1 MTVLNIHWLR
11 LATLITALLMSSS
24 VMALNCRDRD
34 SSAINLR
41 HAIGDALRVARN
53 TPDYLITWT
62 SAKQTINLR
71 CDNEVGASADETLY
85 LYPDPGARNDSLEG
99 MEFGILYADT
109 EYWGTTRIDSQHRFR
124 AAIGPQN
131 FALSFRILLR
141 KRPFRSALP
150 VSSMDE
156 FDLFRLDGERALSIA
171 GNYSYTLTGLHTIR
185 FVECMPLLPGQPA
198 TPNGTAPRG
207 IASGGGALY
216 QAGFESRW
224 WSGSLTRN
232 QLQTDAAGNLRINPA
247 SDWDAASRI
256 SSDPDLRHIYTAVR
270 GADPATQTTEFRY
283 KTLTTAQANFFA
295 TTPVGGHPDFSG
307 IDRIA
312 YLRGERA
319 HESGFNNF
327 RPRNNLLGDI
337 VNSSVLYVGPPSALL
352 PAALRSR
359 PPAIYVGANDGMLHA
374 FDAKS
379 GAELFSY
386 IPQMLINKL
395 RALTAIRYAHQAYVD
410 GALATA
416 EVPVATSTAW
426 RTVLVAGLGGGA
438 PGAVALDISDPGTF
452 SRNGVLWEFS
462 NRDDAD
468 MGHLTSTPVIARF
481 NLGTAAKPDIRHFAI
496 LATGPRNVYPDD
508 ASGPGILF
516 LLALEQPVTRWTEGV
531 NYFKLKTVPAR
542 LGYGNA
548 LATPGLVLAADGTV
562 DTLYTG
568 DLLGNMWRFKF
579 SAVHSPAQLAAVT
592 PTRLFLSR
600 DASGRPQPITT
611 RPQVLHAPHN
621 GFLVLF
627 GTGKMV
633 SHSDL
638 NPATFQP
645 QSFYAVRDLSGDY
658 NRTRADLLARALT
671 PAGDDGFAITGEAL
685 AYENDLRLGW
695 YIDFPDAG
703 RSGERVIYD
712 PLVVQGQLVFNSLS
726 AGATAC
732 QPPIGR
738 SYRLNA
744 LTGVNGEAT
753 GLSHRHGLLGTPIA
767 HSSGSGS
774 DSAGAVDILAAAHG
788 SDGKP
793 TAKIL
798 HHLNVTR
805 TRKSWGWKEIPNW
818 RDLRRDAGTSAGN
831 GAAPRTRPR

>member
-1 MTVLNIHWLR
+1 M
-11 LATLITALLMSSS
+11 LITASLMSSA

-34 SSAINLR
+34 SNAINVR

-53 TPDYLITWT
+53 TPDYLNTWT
-62 SAKQTINLR
+62 SAEQTIHLR
-71 CDNEVGASADETLY
+71 CDNEIGGSADETLY
-85 LYPDPGARNDSLEG
+85 LYPDPGAHNDRLEG

-109 EYWGTTRIDSQHRFR
+109 EYWGTTRIDSKHRFR
-124 AAIGPQN
+124 AAAGQQN
-131 FALSFRILLR
+131 VTLSFRILLR
-141 KRPFRSALP
+141 KRPFRAALP
-150 VSSMDE
+150 VSSIDE
-156 FDLFRLDGERALSIA
+156 FNLFRLDGERALSIT
-171 GNYSYTLTGLHTIR
+171 GNYSYTLTGLRTIS

-198 TPNGTAPRG
+198 TPNGIAPRG

-224 WSGSLTRN
+224 WSGSLTRS
-232 QLQTDAAGNLRINPA
+232 QLHTDAAGNLRINQA
-247 SDWDAASRI
+247 SDWDAASHINSAHNQR
-256 SSDPDLRHIYTAVR
+256 RIYTAVR
-270 GADPATQTTEFRY
+270 GADPATQTTEFLY
-283 KTLTTAQANFFA
+283 QTLTPAQANLFA
-295 TTPVGGHPDFSG
+295 ATPVGGHPDFSS

-319 HESGFNNF
+319 RESGFNNF

-395 RALTAIRYAHQAYVD
+395 RALTAPRYSHRAYVD
-410 GALATA
+410 GALTTA
-416 EVPVATSTAW
+416 DVPVAGGTAW

-438 PGAVALDISDPGTF
+438 QGAVALDISDPGTF
-452 SRNGVLWEFS
+452 SRRGVLWEFS

-481 NLGTAAKPDIRHFAI
+481 NLGTAGKPDMRHFAI

-508 ASGPGILF
+508 ASGAGILF
-516 LLALEQPVTRWTEGV
+516 LLALDQPVTHWTPGV
-531 NYFKLKTVPAR
+531 NYFKLKTVTTPA
-542 LGYGNA
+542 GYGNA
-548 LATPGLVLAADGTV
+548 LATPGLVLAADGSV

-568 DLLGNMWRFKF
+568 DLLGNMWRFTF
-579 SAVHSPAQLAAVT
+579 STVDSAAQLSEVV

-600 DASGRPQPITT
+600 DGSGRPQAITT
-611 RPQVLHAPHN
+611 RPQVLHAPHG

-627 GTGKMV
+627 GTGKLV
-633 SHSDL
+633 SNSDL
-638 NPATFQP
+638 NPTTFQP

-658 NRTRADLLARALT
+658 NRTRADLQARTLT
-671 PAGDDGFAITGEAL
+671 PDSDDGFMITGAPL

-703 RSGERVIYD
+703 HSGERVIYD
-712 PLVVQGQLVFNSLS
+712 PLVVQQQLVFNSLS
-726 AGATAC
+726 AGATSC
-732 QPPIGR
+732 QPLTSR
-738 SYRLNA
+738 SYRVNA
-744 LTGVNGEAT
+744 LTGINSEST
-753 GLSHRHGLLGTPIA
+753 GTRHPHGLLGMPIA
-767 HSSGSGS
+767 HASGSDGDG
-774 DSAGAVDILAAAHG
+774 DSAGAVNILAAAA
-788 SDGKP
+788 SDKGKP
-793 TAKIL
+793 AAKIL
-798 HHLNVTR
+798 HQINITR
-805 TRKSWGWKEIPNW
+805 TGKSWGWKEIPAW
-818 RDLRRDAGTSAGN
+818 RDLRRDAAIGSGTGKS
-831 GAAPRTRPR
+831 RR